1 MNESELREAASCVCL
16 KAPCDREQFIKESYQ
31 TATAREIAIIKRLV
45 ELLDDRANNDYPC
58 KYNGGFY
65 CEL

>member
-1 MNESELREAASCVCL
+1 MNEEEIREAAFTVSAV
-16 KAPCDREQFIKESYQ
+16 APSDRDSFLLESYQ

-45 ELLDDRANNDYPC
+45 DRLDDRANNDYPC